1 VPIVRHHHECWNGG
15 GYPAGISGTDI
26 PLGARILAVVDC
38 FDALNS
44 DRPYRP
50 RLEPEEAFDIL
61 RERSGAMYDPLV
73 VEMFIKAYE
82 QLAPLAESAG
92 QQARTLVDT
101 RDVAPKLPVS
111 TPFEEIRATA
121 AEGAALIAA
130 RQHVAEARNAAEAMS
145 IIAQCARQLTPT
157 TVCAYY
163 EYSAERDELIC
174 ILASGGE
181 NNKPLLGVTIR
192 PGERVTGWVAA
203 NRRTI
208 SNSDAALDLGQTALL
223 IQPEPRSTISTPV
236 TVKDQSELHGVLT
249 GYSPKDVP
257 FSHRHVY
264 AFEQL
269 ADTLSHYLSRAPR
282 QNRLFVV
289 THKHR

>member
-1 VPIVRHHHECWNGG
+1 
-15 GYPAGISGTDI
+15 
-26 PLGARILAVVDC
+26 
-38 FDALNS
+38 
-44 DRPYRP
+44 
-50 RLEPEEAFDIL
+50 
-61 RERSGAMYDPLV
+61 MYDPLV
-73 VEMFIKAYE
+73 VDTFIGAYE
-82 QLAPLAESAG
+82 ELAPLADSAG

-101 RDVAPKLPVS
+101 REVVNKMPVS
-111 TPFEEIRATA
+111 RPFEEIRATA
-121 AEGAALIAA
+121 AESAALIAA
-130 RQHVAEARNAAEAMS
+130 RQHVADAKNSAEAMS

-174 ILASGGE
+174 ILASGGD

-192 PGERVTGWVAA
+192 PGERVSGWVAA

-236 TVKDQSELHGVLT
+236 TVNDQSELHGVLT
-249 GYSPKDVP
+249 GYSPKEVP

-269 ADTLSHYLSRAPR
+269 ADTLGQYLSRTHRPG
-282 QNRLFVV
+282 RLFVV
-289 THKHR
+289 TQKHR